1 MITGGIVNMIS
12 RNVKKV
18 LSASVLLAVGMT
30 IGATGEQL
38 WNSHSAKKDLKRDIA
53 SAQEYSNIMRVLA
66 DIYYKQAECYDREEL
81 AKLRRENGDLLRN
94 GANNIE
100 ELTRVTEEIDKKI
113 FISEK
118 DRKNIVKLEQT
129 LENADFDYWKDTV
142 EIEKAEL
149 EKMKTGY

>member
-1 MITGGIVNMIS
+1 MS
-12 RNVKKV
+12 KECKKV
-18 LSASVLLAVGMT
+18 VSAVVMLAVG
-30 IGATGEQL
+30 ISVGATATQL
-38 WNSHSAKKDLKRDIA
+38 FNSISAKKDLNRDIEV
-53 SAQEYSNIMRVLA
+53 AQEYSNIMRVLA

-94 GANNIE
+94 GANNVE
-100 ELTRVTEEIDKKI
+100 ELANIVENIDSKL

-142 EIEKAEL
+142 EIEKKEL
-149 EKMKTGY
+149 EQMRTGVQ

>member
-1 MITGGIVNMIS
+1 MS
-12 RNVKKV
+12 KECKKV
-18 LSASVLLAVGMT
+18 ISAVVMLAVG
-30 IGATGEQL
+30 ISVGATATQL
-38 WNSHSAKKDLKRDIA
+38 FNSISAKKDLNRDIEV
-53 SAQEYSNIMRVLA
+53 AQEYSNIMRVLA

-94 GANNIE
+94 GANNVE
-100 ELTRVTEEIDKKI
+100 ELANIVENIDSKL

-142 EIEKAEL
+142 EIEKKEL
-149 EKMKTGY
+149 EQMRTGVQ